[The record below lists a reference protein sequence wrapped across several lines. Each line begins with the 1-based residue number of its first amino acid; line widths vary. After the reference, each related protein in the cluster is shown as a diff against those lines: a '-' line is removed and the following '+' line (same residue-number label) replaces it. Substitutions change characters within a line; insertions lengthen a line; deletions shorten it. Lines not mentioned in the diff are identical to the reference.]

1 MPLMRSRIIC
11 AIKCGIKLKIMFAT
25 LQEKLTNRLAN
36 LLGAIACA
44 GLMGYALYAQEFLD
58 LAPCPLCVF
67 QRLGVIVTGVIFLLA
82 AIHGPGVAGRRI
94 YAALIVLATGAGG
107 FVAGRHVWLQGLPP
121 EDVPAC
127 GPGLDFMINTF
138 PLADVLEM
146 VFTGS
151 GECAE
156 IDWVFLG
163 LSMPAWVLI
172 AFIMLAIYG
181 IWANL
186 ARLR

>member
-1 MPLMRSRIIC
+1 MLAVID
-11 AIKCGIKLKIMFAT
+11 
-25 LQEKLTNRLAN
+25 KLTHRNAN
-36 LLGAIACA
+36 LLGFLACV

-67 QRLGVIVTGVIFLLA
+67 QRIGVIAVGIVFLLA
-82 AIHGPGVAGRRI
+82 AVHNPGTAGRKIYGVLIALAAAAGGGVA
-94 YAALIVLATGAGG
+94 A
-107 FVAGRHVWLQGLPP
+107 RHIWLQSLPE

-127 GPGLDFMINTF
+127 GPGLDFMMDTF
-138 PLADVLEM
+138 PVLEVLEM

-172 AFIMLAIYG
+172 AFVFLGIYG
-181 IWANL
+181 IYVNF